1 MQPQSCQLALLDCEM
16 PGMDQHLSKPREL
29 SQLNEALNHW
39 AAIKDE
45 FTAKAHDADRP
56 AH

>member
-1 MQPQSCQLALLDCEM
+1 MQPQSCELALLDCEM
-16 PGMDQHLSKPREL
+16 PGMDQHLRKPREL

-45 FTAKAHDADRP
+45 FTAKAHDAEQP